1 MANSPDP
8 EFDQRIQN
16 KFIRNV
22 VKPYAMDPFISDSS
36 FQGNPEPIVP
46 ETMEEDD
53 GIPSY
58 KIDTPEKKHTVIQIQ
73 SSPQS
78 TKSCTMEMEECK
90 MICKQNQNH
99 NIFLFIILLLIIILL
114 LQLKIIYTK
123 K

>member
-36 FQGNPEPIVP
+36 FQGNPEPTVP
-46 ETMEEDD
+46 DVMEDE

-58 KIDTPEKKHTVIQIQ
+58 KIETPEKKHTVIQLQ
-73 SSPQS
+73 SNPTSVQS
-78 TKSCTMEMEECK
+78 CSIEQCK
-90 MICKQNQNH
+90 EICQQNPNT
-99 NIFLFIILLLIIILL
+99 NIFLFIIVILIIILL
-114 LQLKIIYTK
+114 LQLKILYTK

>member
-46 ETMEEDD
+46 DVMEDE

-58 KIDTPEKKHTVIQIQ
+58 KIDTPEKKHTVIQLQSNPPPSIQ
-73 SSPQS
+73 SCSIEQ
-78 TKSCTMEMEECK
+78 CK
-90 MICKQNQNH
+90 EICQQNPNT
-99 NIFLFIILLLIIILL
+99 NIFLFIIVILIIILL
-114 LQLKIIYTK
+114 LQLKILYTK

>member
-46 ETMEEDD
+46 DVMEDE
-53 GIPSY
+53 GIPYY
-58 KIDTPEKKHTVIQIQ
+58 KIDTPEKKHTVIQLQ
-73 SSPQS
+73 SNTPSV
-78 TKSCTMEMEECK
+78 SCSIEDCK
-90 MICKQNQNH
+90 EICQQNPNT
-99 NIFLFIILLLIIILL
+99 NIFLFMILMLIIILL
-114 LQLKIIYTK
+114 LQIKILYTK